1 MNAEDW
7 SRVLIVLA
15 IAGWIS
21 TVTIVR
27 AARRLP
33 EGALVERAVVAVV
46 CSFAASLIA
55 ILASAFLLHVPLP
68 PGSGFS
74 LLVGACVMLNLPP
87 LVWALALV
95 SGKLS

>member
-1 MNAEDW
+1 VNAEDW
-7 SRVLIVLA
+7 SRVLVILA
-15 IAGWIS
+15 VVGWIS

-27 AARRLP
+27 AARALP
-33 EGALVERAVVAVV
+33 EGALVERALVAVV

-74 LLVGACVMLNLPP
+74 LLVGACVLLNLPP
-87 LVWALALV
+87 ILWAAALLT
-95 SGKLS
+95 GRLS